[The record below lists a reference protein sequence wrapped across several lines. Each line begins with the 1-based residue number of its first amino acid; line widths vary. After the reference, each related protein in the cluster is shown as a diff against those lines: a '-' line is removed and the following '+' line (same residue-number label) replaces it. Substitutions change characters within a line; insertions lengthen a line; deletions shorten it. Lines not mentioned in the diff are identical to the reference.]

1 MVYQFVFG
9 TSPDERFPVCVSR
22 IDQSQHH
29 LERRAC
35 EGRKGEQEGPHVA
48 SLADGSDSDAE
59 EVAKDAPKIGARWGL
74 PRFLASAHAPARD
87 CRRNVVSFAT
97 VQKTCSRTR
106 RQAAFRSQHGGIL
119 MAEEAWHEARLIPTS
134 GINGAEEQERR
145 ATSALLAVLSAVKEF
160 GRGFV
165 QPFGAPS
172 GTIEC
177 FIEVPFVLGERRLYP
192 DGLIR
197 VSRGAR
203 SWTAL
208 VEVKTGPNQLAAEQL
223 ENYLDIAREHGYAA
237 VITISN
243 EIPAVA
249 GQHPTKVD
257 KRKLK
262 KVSLHH
268 VSWSQVLAEA
278 VMQKEFR
285 GVADPD
291 QAWILGELIRYL
303 EHRKSGALEF
313 DDMGEAWV
321 GVRDQVAA
329 GTLRSSDKGIA
340 EVVARF
346 DALLRFASLQLGRQ
360 LGTEVVPVLSRKE
373 AADPILRAQA
383 LTHTLCAT
391 GELSGAIRI
400 PGTVGHLVVTADL
413 RAGKVTCH
421 VDVDAPREGRATT
434 RVNWLLRQLK
444 NAPDATRVEAFV
456 AHARG
461 SQAAELLG
469 VARENPGALVLD
481 PTKELRSFRLAATS
495 TLGTK
500 RGRGRGSFI
509 DSVLSAVNSF
519 YADVL
524 GSLRAW
530 AAAPPK
536 LRPVHAEPPELDET
550 VPAAWA
556 STDYSSQDG
565 SEETGPEARSRNEH
579 SHLSSVAAA
588 AEHRAGIVVGMN
600 GFTDSDADNP
610 SDVPGLLEPVSSIS
624 TWRHW
629 PRTNTTTWPS
639 PPRYRRS
646 RTRSDS

>member
-1 MVYQFVFG
+1 
-9 TSPDERFPVCVSR
+9 
-22 IDQSQHH
+22 
-29 LERRAC
+29 
-35 EGRKGEQEGPHVA
+35 
-48 SLADGSDSDAE
+48 
-59 EVAKDAPKIGARWGL
+59 
-74 PRFLASAHAPARD
+74 
-87 CRRNVVSFAT
+87 
-97 VQKTCSRTR
+97 
-106 RQAAFRSQHGGIL
+106 

-177 FIEVPFVLGERRLYP
+177 FIEVPFILGDRRLYP

-197 VSRGAR
+197 VSRGTR

-223 ENYLDIAREHGYAA
+223 ENYLDIAREHGYDA

-243 EIPAVA
+243 EIPALA

-329 GTLRSSDKGIA
+329 GTLRASDKGIA

-373 AADPILRAQA
+373 AADPVLRAQA
-383 LTHTLCAT
+383 LTQTLCAT

-400 PGTVGHLVVTADL
+400 PGTVGNLVVTADL

-444 NAPDATRVEAFV
+444 SAPDATRVEAFV

-469 VARENPGALVLD
+469 AARENPTALVLD
-481 PTKELRSFRLAATS
+481 PTKDLRSFRLATSS

-509 DSVLSAVNSF
+509 DSVLAAVNGF

-536 LRPVHAEPPELDET
+536 LRPVHAEPPELDDT
-550 VPAAWA
+550 VPAALA

-565 SEETGPEARSRNEH
+565 SEESGSAPQPHYEQSNPPQVVAREH
-579 SHLSSVAAA
+579 QGRD
-588 AEHRAGIVVGMN
+588 EVVMSDN
-600 GFTDSDADNP
+600 SDANDASDALGALGP
-610 SDVPGLLEPVSSIS
+610 SAD
-624 TWRHW
+624 
-629 PRTNTTTWPS
+629 
-639 PPRYRRS
+639 
-646 RTRSDS
+646 

>member
-1 MVYQFVFG
+1 
-9 TSPDERFPVCVSR
+9 
-22 IDQSQHH
+22 
-29 LERRAC
+29 
-35 EGRKGEQEGPHVA
+35 
-48 SLADGSDSDAE
+48 
-59 EVAKDAPKIGARWGL
+59 
-74 PRFLASAHAPARD
+74 
-87 CRRNVVSFAT
+87 
-97 VQKTCSRTR
+97 
-106 RQAAFRSQHGGIL
+106 

-145 ATSALLAVLSAVKEF
+145 ATSALLAVLSAVREF

-165 QPFGAPS
+165 KPFGAPS

-177 FIEVPFVLGERRLYP
+177 FIEVPFILGERRLYP

-197 VSRGAR
+197 VTRGTKT
-203 SWTAL
+203 WTAL
-208 VEVKTGPNQLAAEQL
+208 VEVKTGPNQLGSEQL
-223 ENYLDIAREHGYAA
+223 ENYLDIAREQNYDA
-237 VITISN
+237 VLTISN

-268 VSWSQVLAEA
+268 LSWSQVLAEA

-329 GTLRSSDKGIA
+329 GTLRVSDKGIT

-360 LGTEVVPVLSRKE
+360 LGTEVVPALSRKE
-373 AADPILRAQA
+373 AADPLVRAQA
-383 LTHTLCAT
+383 LAQSLCTT

-400 PGTVGHLVVTADL
+400 PGTAGLLVVTADL
-413 RAGKVTCH
+413 RAGKVTCY
-421 VDVDAPREGRATT
+421 VDVDAPKEGRATT

-444 NAPDATRVEAFV
+444 DAPNATRVEAFV

-469 VARENPGALVLD
+469 GVRENPASLVMD
-481 PTKELRSFRLAATS
+481 PTKELRSFRLAVSS

-509 DSVLSAVNSF
+509 DSVLTSVDGF
-519 YADVL
+519 YAEVL

-536 LRPVHAEPPELDET
+536 LRAVHPEPPELDDT
-550 VPAAWA
+550 VPVALA
-556 STDYSSQDG
+556 SADYSSQDG
-565 SEETGPEARSRNEH
+565 TEETGAADSSVH
-579 SHLSSVAAA
+579 GHASVAAA
-588 AEHRAGIVVGMN
+588 GVGE
-600 GFTDSDADNP
+600 APP
-610 SDVPGLLEPVSSIS
+610 SVAAHVG
-624 TWRHW
+624 
-629 PRTNTTTWPS
+629 S
-639 PPRYRRS
+639 PAR
-646 RTRSDS
+646 DE

>member
-1 MVYQFVFG
+1 
-9 TSPDERFPVCVSR
+9 
-22 IDQSQHH
+22 
-29 LERRAC
+29 
-35 EGRKGEQEGPHVA
+35 
-48 SLADGSDSDAE
+48 
-59 EVAKDAPKIGARWGL
+59 
-74 PRFLASAHAPARD
+74 
-87 CRRNVVSFAT
+87 
-97 VQKTCSRTR
+97 
-106 RQAAFRSQHGGIL
+106 

-197 VSRGAR
+197 VSRGSR

-223 ENYLDIAREHGYAA
+223 ENYLDIAREHAYDA

-373 AADPILRAQA
+373 AADPVLRAQA
-383 LTHTLCAT
+383 LTQTLCAS

-469 VARENPGALVLD
+469 AARENPAALVLD
-481 PTKELRSFRLAATS
+481 SAKELRSFRLATSS

-509 DSVLSAVNSF
+509 DSVLTAVNGF

-536 LRPVHAEPPELDET
+536 LRPVHAEPPELDDT
-550 VPAAWA
+550 VPAALA

-565 SEETGPEARSRNEH
+565 SEQTGPANH
-579 SHLSSVAAA
+579 QHNDQAHLSSVAAA
-588 AEHRAGIVVGMN
+588 AEHRAGIVVGVRS
-600 GFTDSDADNP
+600 GSTDSDADDA
-610 SDVPGLLEPVSSIS
+610 SDGLGPFGTSSG
-624 TWRHW
+624 
-629 PRTNTTTWPS
+629 
-639 PPRYRRS
+639 
-646 RTRSDS
+646 

>member
-1 MVYQFVFG
+1 
-9 TSPDERFPVCVSR
+9 
-22 IDQSQHH
+22 
-29 LERRAC
+29 
-35 EGRKGEQEGPHVA
+35 
-48 SLADGSDSDAE
+48 
-59 EVAKDAPKIGARWGL
+59 
-74 PRFLASAHAPARD
+74 
-87 CRRNVVSFAT
+87 
-97 VQKTCSRTR
+97 
-106 RQAAFRSQHGGIL
+106 

-223 ENYLDIAREHGYAA
+223 ENYLDIAREHSYDA

-268 VSWSQVLAEA
+268 ISWSQVLAEA

-373 AADPILRAQA
+373 AADPVLRAQA
-383 LTHTLCAT
+383 LTQTLCAT

-469 VARENPGALVLD
+469 AARENPAALVLD
-481 PTKELRSFRLAATS
+481 PAKELRSFRLATS
-495 TLGTK
+495 SSLGTK

-509 DSVLSAVNSF
+509 DSVLTAVNGF

-536 LRPVHAEPPELDET
+536 LRPVHAEPPELDDT
-550 VPAAWA
+550 VPAALA

-565 SEETGPEARSRNEH
+565 SEENGPESHQHNDQA
-579 SHLSSVAAA
+579 HLSSVAAA
-588 AEHRAGIVVGMN
+588 AEHRAGIVVGMRS
-600 GFTDSDADNP
+600 GSTDSDADDASDGLGP
-610 SDVPGLLEPVSSIS
+610 SGPSS
-624 TWRHW
+624 
-629 PRTNTTTWPS
+629 
-639 PPRYRRS
+639 
-646 RTRSDS
+646 D